1 MDKKAGNY
9 VLGGPYSPPPHYD
22 RKPSYDKMKWDRDVM
37 VRMRDGVHLC
47 IDVYRPDAQEK
58 FPAILSFAAH
68 NKDLQT
74 PNACEHFG
82 PQPPWS
88 PLWIGAQEA
97 GDTRFLVSRGYVH
110 VVGNPRGEGKS
121 DDDPVT
127 ANAEPWNKPWSPWGP
142 TPSDLY
148 DLIEWIAQ
156 QPWCDGNVGMI
167 GISAFGGAQMQ
178 AAMQQPPHLKAIF
191 PCDPCNFYGWFRDFY
206 PGGVLH
212 PMMYLLGQLNVSH
225 GAKGKPGTL
234 PPELEKAWQAA
245 INNPDYKMYGTMYNV
260 LTQKGQDSPGV
271 FMALLNP
278 YDTEEE
284 VKAAEAN
291 WDKIKVPVYTGTG
304 WYAYSYKIHLAGCQ
318 GWYSGLKVPKK
329 MMFTGPGHVDRP
341 WHQWHC
347 EILRWH
353 DYWLKGINTGIMD
366 EPPVKYWVMG
376 ANKWRYGND
385 WPLPE
390 TQWTKFYLHSWE
402 RLQEE
407 PFTPSSRDSYEEP
420 DAFVQ
425 MPPTQTRTVQ
435 KLRYLTDPLPEDTL
449 IAGPS
454 ALYLYASIDREDTN
468 WIIIL
473 KDVGP
478 DVSVRTA
485 REGETQI
492 PDNLPER
499 ELVRGWLKASH
510 RALDPKRSKPW
521 KPWHPFTREA
531 QKPVVPGEITE
542 YAIEILATAN
552 LFEKGHRICVEI
564 TSMDVPTGTACFT
577 NVEYFPYHICSSKTT
592 LHKIYHNEKYPSHLL
607 LPVIPTGDSR

>member
-1 MDKKAGNY
+1 VAG
-9 VLGGPYSPPPHYD
+9 
-22 RKPSYDKMKWDRDVM
+22 
-37 VRMRDGVHLC
+37 
-47 IDVYRPDAQEK
+47 
-58 FPAILSFAAH
+58 
-68 NKDLQT
+68 
-74 PNACEHFG
+74 
-82 PQPPWS
+82 
-88 PLWIGAQEA
+88 
-97 GDTRFLVSRGYVH
+97 
-110 VVGNPRGEGKS
+110 
-121 DDDPVT
+121 
-127 ANAEPWNKPWSPWGP
+127 
-142 TPSDLY
+142 
-148 DLIEWIAQ
+148 
-156 QPWCDGNVGMI
+156 
-167 GISAFGGAQMQ
+167 
-178 AAMQQPPHLKAIF
+178 
-191 PCDPCNFYGWFRDFY
+191 FRELY
-206 PGGVLH
+206 PGGLLH
-212 PMMYLLGQLNVSH
+212 IFLYLLDQLNITHMVRGRP
-225 GAKGKPGTL
+225 GAL
-234 PPELEKAWQAA
+234 PPEVERLWQEAK
-245 INNPDYKMYGTMYNV
+245 NNPDYKMYGNLYNV
-260 LTQKGQDSPGV
+260 LTQKGQHTPGI
-271 FMALLNP
+271 FYLLLNP
-278 YDTEEE
+278 FDTEDNTT
-284 VKAAEAN
+284 KTEA
-291 WDKIKVPVYTGTG
+291 DFRKIKVSTYTGTG
-304 WYAYSYKIHLAGCQ
+304 WYSYSYKLHLEGAQNWYAGID
-318 GWYSGLKVPKK
+318 VPKK
-329 MMFTGPGHVDRP
+329 LLFAGPAHLERP
-341 WHQWHC
+341 WHSYHG
-347 EILRWH
+347 EILRWY

-390 TQWTKFYLHSWE
+390 TRWTKFYLHSWE

-407 PFTPSSRDSYEEP
+407 AFVTSSRDAYKEP

-454 ALYLYASIDREDTN
+454 ALYLYASIDQEDTN

-499 ELVRGWLKASH
+499 ELVRGWFKASH

-552 LFEKGHRICVEI
+552 LFEKGHRICLEI